1 MAQDLAGEHPEG
13 VVLDHRVA
21 GEQRV
26 AERRR
31 DREGEKR
38 QSAEDRERDPVAAGQ
53 SCGAHL
59 WLSRRPAA
67 SDSPATPGGDLA
79 GGLASSRWNRIPV
92 APAGRPP
99 SAAAGPT
106 SAGAESV
113 GSWRVDGSK
122 RSPDRDCAPRGDR
135 PQGLRQHAAPRT
147 APGAWPAGVA
157 RLRVFWRWTD
167 SQFARWRHP
176 KPPVEPYIP
185 GVTRLGWSLVR
196 PALMGFVAT
205 TAIFLGATQPNSP
218 FTSKLAG
225 SWFFGIPAPALVP
238 GYNPAPGQWLF
249 FGVVAVYGGML
260 LLLRAWYDIV
270 KLTSGHPGIPVARL
284 APVFAAWVLPLLVVA
299 PLFSRDV
306 YDYAA
311 QGEMMTHGINP
322 YLYGTSVLG
331 ATPFSHL
338 VDPLWGNV
346 SSPYGPLFL
355 VHRRLGCRLRGSRP
369 SAVRRRSTPAR
380 ARRGR
385 ALRRGGAVDRAVV
398 RPGPRDGV
406 RLSPPSNP
414 LVLLHLV
421 VGSAQRRADARLP
434 RRRVRVARR
443 GRPVAG
449 IVLCGFAAAV
459 KIPALIGAVYIGWE
473 WLGQGRSI
481 RERVRPGGAMAAP
494 RPRDD
499 GLHLRGG
506 RARVGLDRWPHEPRH
521 RPILARP
528 RRDRPRPRSSR
539 HRAFGHHIHVILTVV
554 RGSAACLA
562 GLIGL
567 WLLVHSERIG
577 SLQALGWTLLAVVVL
592 GPVVQLA
599 VPVVELRLPRSGRR
613 EGLARK
619 VLIVSCS
626 VDPPVFSAS
635 PGGHVFVNEI
645 RSPRTA
651 CPRRLRLRCVSSML
665 GLLFFLRP
673 KYPPAAISAPKKGAG
688 LRPPR

>member
-1 MAQDLAGEHPEG
+1 VSTGQIA
-13 VVLDHRVA
+13 
-21 GEQRV
+21 
-26 AERRR
+26 
-31 DREGEKR
+31 R
-38 QSAEDRERDPVAAGQ
+38 QT
-53 SCGAHL
+53 
-59 WLSRRPAA
+59 
-67 SDSPATPGGDLA
+67 ATALPG
-79 GGLASSRWNRIPV
+79 
-92 APAGRPP
+92 
-99 SAAAGPT
+99 
-106 SAGAESV
+106 
-113 GSWRVDGSK
+113 
-122 RSPDRDCAPRGDR
+122 GDR
-135 PQGLRQHAAPRT
+135 PQGLRQHAAPRA

-157 RLRVFWRWTD
+157 RLRAFWRWTD

-176 KPPVEPYIP
+176 KPPVEPYVP

-355 VHRRLGCRLRGSRP
+355 VIDGWVVAFAHHDLLLSVVGLRLLALGGVVLFAVAVP
-369 SAVRRRSTPAR
+369 SIARSFDRDPAT
-380 ARRGR
+380 AFVLA
-385 ALRRGGAVDRAVV
+385 AL
-398 RPGPRDGV
+398 
-406 RLSPPSNP
+406 NP

-421 VGSAQRRADARLP
+421 AGAHNDALMLGFL
-434 RRRVRVARR
+434 VAGYALARR

-481 RERVRPGGAMAAP
+481 RERVRPVATALLLALGTMVCISEAAGLGWGWIGGLTNPDTVRSWLDPATGIALVL
-494 RPRDD
+494 
-499 GLHLRGG
+499 GHLVTALG
-506 RARVGLDRWPHEPRH
+506 
-521 RPILARP
+521 
-528 RRDRPRPRSSR
+528 
-539 HRAFGHHIHVILTVV
+539 FGNHVHVILTVV

-562 GLIGL
+562 GLVGL

-577 SLQALGWTLLAVVVL
+577 PLQALGWTLLAVVVL
-592 GPVVQLA
+592 GPVVQLWYLSWSFVFLA
-599 VPVVELRLPRSGRR
+599 PVA

-619 VLIVSCS
+619 VLIGVSGLAC
-626 VDPPVFSAS
+626 FLGLT
-635 PGGHVFVNEI
+635 GGHVFVNEI
-645 RSPRTA
+645 ESANSVLVAFA
-651 CPRRLRLRCVSSML
+651 CAALIVL
-665 GLLFFLRP
+665 GVFFLRP
-673 KYPPAAISAPKKGAG
+673 KYPRGRLAPKE
-688 LRPPR
+688 LVSSS